1 MALSL
6 LYKHLSFIWKKNA
19 NVCNF
24 SLNTRHSPYP
34 NPALPTHQSI

>member
-19 NVCNF
+19 NVYNY
-24 SLNTRHSPYP
+24 SLNTCHSSCP
-34 NPALPTHQSI
+34 NPALLTH